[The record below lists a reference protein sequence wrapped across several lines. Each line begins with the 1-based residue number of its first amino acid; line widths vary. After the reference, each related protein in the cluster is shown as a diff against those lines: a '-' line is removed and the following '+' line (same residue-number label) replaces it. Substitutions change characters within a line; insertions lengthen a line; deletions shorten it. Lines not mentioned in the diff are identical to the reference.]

1 MEAIKEEKIKN
12 SLFISGRRI
21 GLLDK
26 EYDDCVGLEEYKERS
41 ADGSSSDLSIVMKNS
56 SFSWPV
62 LDSEDSSVTETPA
75 LTGLSLEVTRGRLVG
90 VAGGVGAGKS
100 SLISALLGE
109 VRERLETEGRHQSM
123 KNIK

>member
-1 MEAIKEEKIKN
+1 M
-12 SLFISGRRI
+12 
-21 GLLDK
+21 DK
-26 EYDDCVGLEEYKERS
+26 KYDDCVGLEEYKERP
-41 ADGSSSDLSIVMKNS
+41 ADGSCSDLSIVMKNS

-62 LDSEDSSVTETPA
+62 LDSEEGPSSVTEISA

-109 VRERLETEGRHQSM
+109 VRERGESTKGVQDLAMSTDPNAHSGTLR
-123 KNIK
+123 

>member
-1 MEAIKEEKIKN
+1 M
-12 SLFISGRRI
+12 
-21 GLLDK
+21 DK
-26 EYDDCVGLEEYKERS
+26 KYDDCVGLEEYKERR
-41 ADGSSSDLSIVMKNS
+41 DGSSSDLSIVMKNS

-75 LTGLSLEVTRGRLVG
+75 LTDLSLEVTRGRLVG

-109 VRERLETEGRHQSM
+109 VRERGESTL
-123 KNIK
+123 KIF

>member
-1 MEAIKEEKIKN
+1 M
-12 SLFISGRRI
+12 
-21 GLLDK
+21 DK
-26 EYDDCVGLEEYKERS
+26 KYDDCVGLEEYKERR
-41 ADGSSSDLSIVMKNS
+41 DGSSSDLSIVMKNS

-62 LDSEDSSVTETPA
+62 LDSEEGPSSVTETPA

-109 VRERLETEGRHQSM
+109 VRERGESTL
-123 KNIK
+123 KIF

>member
-1 MEAIKEEKIKN
+1 MDTK
-12 SLFISGRRI
+12 
-21 GLLDK
+21 
-26 EYDDCVGLEEYKERS
+26 YDDCVGLEEYKERP

-75 LTGLSLEVTRGRLVG
+75 LTDLSLEVTRGRLVG

-109 VRERLETEGRHQSM
+109 VRESVEAEGRQQSM
-123 KNIK
+123 KKNIK

>member
-1 MEAIKEEKIKN
+1 M
-12 SLFISGRRI
+12 
-21 GLLDK
+21 DK
-26 EYDDCVGLEEYKERS
+26 KYDACVGLEEYKERP
-41 ADGSSSDLSIVMKNS
+41 ADGSCSDLSIVMKNS

-62 LDSEDSSVTETPA
+62 LDSEEGPSSVTETPA

-109 VRERLETEGRHQSM
+109 VRD
-123 KNIK
+123 